1 MREKDSKGERG
12 TREVL
17 EIFRSASPSLT
28 FRPPSLIPFYRIIRS
43 TELFGEIW
51 EIKTTIFSCTELFGI
66 TPNHS
71 VFYRIIRYP
80 TELFG
85 PPNYSPP
92 LPMETAKEMVGRKLN
107 TVRMALEDGLFR
119 IFSTRSSTQQ
129 QMTRGSRSS

>member
-92 LPMETAKEMVGRKLN
+92 LPFNHEIKIFLQFCYAGVEET
-107 TVRMALEDGLFR
+107 
-119 IFSTRSSTQQ
+119 
-129 QMTRGSRSS
+129 

>member
-85 PPNYSPP
+85 PPNFSPP
-92 LPMETAKEMVGRKLN
+92 YQEYWPPIG
-107 TVRMALEDGLFR
+107 
-119 IFSTRSSTQQ
+119 
-129 QMTRGSRSS
+129 